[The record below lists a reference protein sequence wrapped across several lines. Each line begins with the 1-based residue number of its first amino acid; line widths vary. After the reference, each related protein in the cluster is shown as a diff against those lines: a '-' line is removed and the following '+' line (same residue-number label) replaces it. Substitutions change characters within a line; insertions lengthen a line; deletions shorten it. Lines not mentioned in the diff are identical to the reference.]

1 MIDLPPCTAVSV
13 PVVVVALDP
22 SIAWVF
28 AKEIRVDASYG
39 GGLVPDLRE
48 LEVGLVNH
56 LHHTHKVPIST
67 ACDTLDLSKATYYRE
82 GAPTAPAI
90 QAPISPWWKTL
101 IRARWMRGTD
111 SANPGYSVMLTY
123 AEPLNMKPLS

>member
-1 MIDLPPCTAVSV
+1 M
-13 PVVVVALDP
+13 
-22 SIAWVF
+22 
-28 AKEIRVDASYG
+28 AKWTRMRSSASKRSRRKRRAR
-39 GGLVPDLRE
+39 GLRR

-101 IRARWMRGTD
+101 IRARWMCGAD

-123 AEPLNMKPLS
+123 ARPLNMKPLS